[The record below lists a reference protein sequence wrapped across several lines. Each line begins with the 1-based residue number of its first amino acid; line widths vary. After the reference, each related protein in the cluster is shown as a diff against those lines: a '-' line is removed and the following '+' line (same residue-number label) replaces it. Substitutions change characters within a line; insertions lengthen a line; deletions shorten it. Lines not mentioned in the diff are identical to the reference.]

1 MKKVVL
7 ITTGDC
13 EQLALGASLKRYFPG
28 AEFEA
33 LPRRESFTSSRVRAS
48 ASRPIGPRSLSTV
61 VDRLAQAM
69 IAVTDPGRDGT
80 RPDLVIAVDDVEVVN
95 LDQLDVVVAQLRQA
109 VQRHLETFPWP
120 SARRCEQ
127 VTERLREHCSF
138 HLLCPM
144 VEAYFY
150 GEAGALQRAG
160 ARRPSKVDA
169 LNIDVEDFATAD
181 EDFLSVPDGKT
192 YWAKSNR
199 QKHPKRYLEYLCDPE
214 GSPESA
220 KFAYRETGGGVSALQ
235 RLDWSGSFSLENRAQ
250 LARSLFADLALAL
263 DVENPFPGSCHPLTS
278 QPGRDAIL
286 RNL

>member
-28 AEFEA
+28 AEFES

-48 ASRPIGPRSLSTV
+48 ASRPAGPRALATV

-109 VQRHLETFPWP
+109 VQRHLETFSWS
-120 SARRCEQ
+120 SARRRDQ
-127 VTERLREHCSF
+127 VIERLREHCSF

-150 GEAGALQRAG
+150 GEPGALQRAG
-160 ARRPSKVDA
+160 ARRPSKVDS

-192 YWAKSNR
+192 YWAKPNR
-199 QKHPKRYLEYLCDPE
+199 QKHPKRYLEYLCDPD

-235 RLDWSGSFSLENRAQ
+235 KLDWSGSFSLDGRAQ

-263 DVENPFPGSCHPLTS
+263 DVENPFPGTCHPLTS
-278 QPGRDAIL
+278 QPGRDAVL